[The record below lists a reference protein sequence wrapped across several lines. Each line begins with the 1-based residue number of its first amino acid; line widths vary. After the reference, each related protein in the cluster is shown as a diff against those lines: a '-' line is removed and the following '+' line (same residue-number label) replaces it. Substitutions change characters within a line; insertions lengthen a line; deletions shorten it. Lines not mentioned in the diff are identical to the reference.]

1 MSRARAQDVLE
12 DPALHRRQSS
22 RQVRHA
28 AKMHLQV
35 MVRDEDALDDAV
47 LPVGCHDL
55 GRKTSPKPKEAPR
68 HGREKG
74 FKVWKT
80 AFWKR
85 RRHLW
90 AERNAVERA
99 IFSGE

>member
-1 MSRARAQDVLE
+1 
-12 DPALHRRQSS
+12 
-22 RQVRHA
+22 
-28 AKMHLQV
+28 MHLQA

-55 GRKTSPKPKEAPR
+55 GRKASPKAKEAPR
-68 HGREKG
+68 HGRERG

-85 RRHLW
+85 RRRLW
-90 AERNAVERA
+90 AERNAAERS
-99 IFSGE
+99 IVSDE

>member
-12 DPALHRRQSS
+12 DPALHRRMSS
-22 RQVRHA
+22 RQVRHT
-28 AKMHLQV
+28 AKMHLQA
-35 MVRDEDALDDAV
+35 MVWDEDALDDAV

-68 HGREKG
+68 HGREQG

-85 RRHLW
+85 RSQLR
-90 AERNAVERA
+90 AERIAAARA
-99 IFSGE
+99 LSPE